1 MQDLRNFVV
10 YIGERPLHK
19 GREDIMDDH
28 EIVELY
34 WQRNEA
40 ALSATVEKYGSY
52 CRQISYNI
60 LHNQEDAEECVND
73 AYLGAWQSIPP
84 QRPNCLAAYL
94 GKLTRNVSLNRLKQY
109 SAQKRGGGQRDLVLS
124 ELDDCIPAREDT
136 EQAVEEIL
144 LVESINRFLRAL
156 PEQKRNLFIRR
167 YWYLDPVTA
176 LAEKFGMRESKVT
189 SLLFR
194 LRRGLKTH
202 LQQEGII
209 I

>member
-19 GREDIMDDH
+19 GREDTMNDH
-28 EIVELY
+28 EIVQLY
-34 WQRNEA
+34 WRRSEA
-40 ALSATVEKYGSY
+40 AISATAEQYGDY
-52 CRQISYNI
+52 CYHISYNI
-60 LHNQEDAEECVND
+60 LHNHEDAEECVND
-73 AYLGAWQSIPP
+73 AYMGAWQSIPP
-84 QRPNCLAAYL
+84 QRPNCMAAYL
-94 GKLTRNVSLNRLKQY
+94 GKLTRNVSLNRLKRY

-124 ELDDCIPAREDT
+124 ELDDCIPAWEDT
-136 EQAVEEIL
+136 EQTVEEIL
-144 LVESINRFLRAL
+144 LVESINRFLLAL

-194 LRRGLKTH
+194 LRRALKTH
-202 LQQEGII
+202 LEQEGITL
-209 I
+209 

>member
-1 MQDLRNFVV
+1 
-10 YIGERPLHK
+10 
-19 GREDIMDDH
+19 MDDH